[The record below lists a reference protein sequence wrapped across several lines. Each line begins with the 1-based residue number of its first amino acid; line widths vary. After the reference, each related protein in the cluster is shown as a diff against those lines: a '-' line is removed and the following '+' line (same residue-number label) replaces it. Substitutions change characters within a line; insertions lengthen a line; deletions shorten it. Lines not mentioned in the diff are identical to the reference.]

1 MGGRGSRGSGLL
13 VLCVCVCGVCGGAN
27 VLCVNVYDV
36 AEGVRRLQSGCPD
49 SERVA
54 TERGRG
60 TVCLL
65 KKEVNVPL
73 VFQLLHLTDHLLL
86 FIFF

>member
-1 MGGRGSRGSGLL
+1 M
-13 VLCVCVCGVCGGAN
+13 VLCVCGVCGGAN
-27 VLCVNVYDV
+27 VLCVSVYDV
-36 AEGVRRLQSGCPD
+36 AEGVRRLHSGCPD

-54 TERGRG
+54 AERGRG

-65 KKEVNVPL
+65 KKKKKEVNVPL

-86 FIFF
+86 FVFL